1 MSPKPGPTLDK
12 VVATEEN
19 PVITSTPDRVT
30 RPVDRTA
37 ITK

>member
-1 MSPKPGPTLDK
+1 MSPKPGPTFES

-19 PVITSTPDRVT
+19 PVITSTPESVT
-30 RPVDRTA
+30 TAVDAKA